1 MIAKKIL
8 AFSLLFALLL
18 VAASQFLNTQPVQ
31 ADAGTMTAGGS
42 SFCLNCH
49 EDLYYNY
56 DTGKYYCL
64 TEASTRCVDFH
75 AGYPLAAQEQAA
87 HVGLV
92 AYPIVN
98 GDISRCESCHPQ
110 DAQAHVDTFAARAGY
125 SPTVHMARQAQPSTT
140 LETSPIDE
148 ETAALVLDKKAALGI
163 SVILTVIAGLLVF
176 CILTHK
182 ACH

>member
-1 MIAKKIL
+1 LIL
-8 AFSLLFALLL
+8 NA
-18 VAASQFLNTQPVQ
+18 QPVQ
-31 ADAGTMTAGGS
+31 AGAGAMAAGETS
-42 SFCLNCH
+42 SCLDCH
-49 EDLYYNY
+49 ENLYYNY
-56 DTGKYYCL
+56 DTGKHYCL
-64 TEASTRCVDFH
+64 TEASTRCMDCH
-75 AGYPLAAQEQAA
+75 EGDPEAIQEQAA

-125 SPTVHMARQAQPSTT
+125 SPTVHIARQAQPSAT
-140 LETSPIDE
+140 LETTPIDE
-148 ETAALVLDKKAALGI
+148 GTAATMLDKNTVLGI

-182 ACH
+182 SCQ